1 MISALVLARAGGM
14 AKRES
19 AAERLR
25 TFREMAA
32 DARRSAGLSTN
43 SEMRRGFEQ
52 LAEAWEKLIREIE
65 SKG

>member
-1 MISALVLARAGGM
+1 M

-32 DARRSAGLSTN
+32 DARTSAARSTN
-43 SEMRRGFEQ
+43 PEMRRGFEQ
-52 LAEAWEKLIREIE
+52 LAEAWEQLIREIE

>member
-1 MISALVLARAGGM
+1 M

-32 DARRSAGLSTN
+32 AARHSAARAKSPQ
-43 SEMRRGFEQ
+43 MRRGFEE
-52 LAEAWEKLIREIE
+52 LAEAWEQLIRELE
-65 SKG
+65 KKK

>member
-1 MISALVLARAGGM
+1 M

-32 DARRSAGLSTN
+32 DARTQAARSSNPG
-43 SEMRRGFEQ
+43 MRRGFEQ
-52 LAEAWEKLIREIE
+52 LAEAWERLIREIE
-65 SKG
+65 KNA

>member
-1 MISALVLARAGGM
+1 M

-32 DARRSAGLSTN
+32 DARHSAARAKN
-43 SEMRRGFEQ
+43 PEMRRGFEQ

-65 SKG
+65 KNE

>member
-1 MISALVLARAGGM
+1 M

-32 DARRSAGLSTN
+32 DARRSAARSTN
-43 SEMRRGFEQ
+43 PENAPR
-52 LAEAWEKLIREIE
+52 IRTAC
-65 SKG
+65 